1 MSKPL
6 KPLPGKPFSALLALV
21 GLSGRP
27 ILVRLLITGCVSAT
41 ANLVSLVSL
50 SAELAGWLRGE
61 VLDTPFLVFCLSLLV
76 GYSFSKRFVGL
87 LLTTAFGALADL
99 RRRFLRHVAFGAHGE
114 VLDLQAKQSLDLA
127 NYHLERIAA
136 LLPNLSIAANM
147 MLVALVAYLYLWTL
161 TMPGATLL
169 LAAAAL
175 VGSWYVREAQRTRA
189 ILGEAKD
196 VEIRMLRGFSEVVVG
211 NAEIKLGKA
220 RRDGLVGAI
229 EADVA
234 AWETLKRR
242 HGRSLG
248 DLFSWIATIIVGFS
262 AVFVFIFPR
271 MGAMS
276 IAELP
281 TVTSVILFLAR
292 PLSKFLN
299 AFPDYVAAE
308 DAAAQL
314 TALLAAMPEAEYAP
328 SRLARAPRR
337 FATIE
342 LRGVS
347 FGYRAGMRPEPF
359 MIGPIDL
366 TIEAGSVV
374 GIVGAN
380 GSGKS
385 TLLRVIPLLFR
396 PDDGQVLLD
405 GQAVDTGGL
414 EAYRD
419 LFCAVFQD
427 HHIFTRLPQGPGF
440 DETLFREM
448 LAFLKI
454 DRLVPET
461 GDGLLNRDLSKGQRR
476 RLALAVAVAEGRPV
490 VILDEWTSDQDAEF
504 RSRFAN
510 EIIGKLKMLGR
521 TVIFVSHDGDV
532 ASICDVTIRMTNGQ
546 MDRLDTVP
554 APVLTPVPAP
564 AGGRDEKLAFF
575 QEIA

>member
-1 MSKPL
+1 MSAANKIS
-6 KPLPGKPFSALLALV
+6 PGAPVSALLALI
-21 GLSGRP
+21 GLGGRP
-27 ILVRLLITGCVSAT
+27 LLIRLFVTGCVAAT
-41 ANLVSLVSL
+41 ANLISLVSL

-61 VLDTPFLVFCLSLLV
+61 VLDTPFLIFCLSLLV

-87 LLTTAFGALADL
+87 LLTTAFSALADV
-99 RRRFLRHVAFGAHGE
+99 RRRFLLHVTRGAHGE
-114 VLDLQAKQSLDLA
+114 ILDLQARQAFDLA

-147 MLVALVAYLYLWTL
+147 MLVALVAYFYLWTL

-169 LAAAAL
+169 LVAAVL
-175 VGSWYVREAQRTRA
+175 VGGWYVREAQRTRA
-189 ILGEAKD
+189 MLNDAKD
-196 VEIRMLRGFSEVVVG
+196 SEIRMLRGFSEIVVG
-211 NAEIKLGKA
+211 NAEIKLGKM
-220 RRDGLVGAI
+220 RRDEMVGVI
-229 EADVA
+229 EADIA
-234 AWETLKRR
+234 AWEALKRR
-242 HGRSLG
+242 HGRSLA

-299 AFPDYVAAE
+299 AVPDYVAAE
-308 DAAAQL
+308 DAATRL
-314 TALLAAMPEAEYAP
+314 TALLRVMPAAEFEP

-337 FATIE
+337 FSTIE

-347 FGYRAGMRPEPF
+347 FGYRPGMRPEPF

-366 TIEAGSVV
+366 TIRSGSVV
-374 GIVGAN
+374 GIVGSN

-385 TLLRVIPLLFR
+385 TLLRVIPLLFA
-396 PDDGQVLLD
+396 PDDGQILLD
-405 GQAVDTGGL
+405 GQPVESDRL
-414 EAYRD
+414 ESYRD

-427 HHIFTRLPQGPGF
+427 HHIFTRLPRGPGF
-440 DETLFREM
+440 DDDLFREM
-448 LAFLKI
+448 LAYLKI
-454 DRLVPET
+454 DHLVPET

-490 VILDEWTSDQDAEF
+490 IILDEWTSDQDAEF

-510 EIIGKLKMLGR
+510 EIIGKLQSLGR

-532 ASICDVTIRMTNGQ
+532 SSVCDVTIRMTNGQ
-546 MDRLDTVP
+546 MGAPIPSPVRAP
-554 APVLTPVPAP
+554 APEQPAHAP
-564 AGGRDEKLAFF
+564 ACL
-575 QEIA
+575 QETE